1 MVKRMPQ
8 ELSMLLANLLP
19 REEDSSI
26 SKIAATFKVRVTFME
41 LKGRKILRNAKYG
54 TGNG

>member
-8 ELSMLLANLLP
+8 ELNMLLANLLP

-41 LKGRKILRNAKYG
+41 LKGRKILRSAKYG